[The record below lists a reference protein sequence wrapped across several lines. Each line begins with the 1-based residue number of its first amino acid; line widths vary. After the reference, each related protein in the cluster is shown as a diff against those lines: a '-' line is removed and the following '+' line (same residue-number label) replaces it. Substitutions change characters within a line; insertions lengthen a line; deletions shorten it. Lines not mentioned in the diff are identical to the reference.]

1 MIDLESKKEFKIA
14 LVSTFIFI
22 LLFFILGLFIWNG
35 VEPAIEKDGFC
46 EAKRTG
52 LLKEPMNSL
61 SSLSY
66 VLVGLYILYIMDDF
80 PKKGKN
86 PMTSRNIAPIL
97 YATGSIYIGLGSFAM
112 HGSNTAIGGIL
123 DWSGMLFFISF
134 PVFYNLFRSYSWS
147 ENKLL
152 NLFSIVFIFTVL
164 IDAVGSLTNMVLI
177 KDYSG
182 IDALIA
188 TESDSKNLKLKHIT
202 RDYFWALYIGTW
214 IILESKNITK
224 NNLLIMIS
232 LPLIAL
238 FTLTVEPPQMLLLIL
253 TLLFLIIAFLL
264 YYYPGEKI
272 VRQPLPFLIG
282 GITTYIIGN
291 IVWRIDKTVEH
302 CVPESLFQYHS
313 LWHMSTAFSVLFFYY
328 YFSTEEDNLEISESS
343 E

>member
-1 MIDLESKKEFKIA
+1 MINLETKKEFKIA
-14 LVSTFIFI
+14 LASTIIFI

-35 VEPAIEKDGFC
+35 VEPVIEEDGFC
-46 EAKRTG
+46 EGKRTG

-80 PKKGKN
+80 QVKGKN

-112 HGSNTAIGGIL
+112 HGSNTTIGGIL

-134 PVFYNLFRSYSWS
+134 PVFYNLSRNYPWV
-147 ENKLL
+147 ENNFLKI
-152 NLFSIVFIFTVL
+152 FSIVFIFTVL
-164 IDAVGSLTNMVLI
+164 IDAVGTLTNMVLI
-177 KDYSG
+177 EDYSG
-182 IDALIA
+182 TDALIA
-188 TESDSKNLKLKHIT
+188 TSNDSKNLKLKHIT

-214 IILESKNITK
+214 IILESKNIAK
-224 NNLLIMIS
+224 NNLIIMVS

-238 FTLTVEPPQMLLLIL
+238 FSLTVDPPHMLLLTL
-253 TLLFLIIAFLL
+253 TILFLGIAFTL
-264 YYYPGEKI
+264 YYYPGKKI
-272 VRQPLPFLIG
+272 VRSASPFLLG
-282 GITTYIIGN
+282 GIITYIIGN
-291 IVWRIDKTVEH
+291 IVWRIDKSVEH

-328 YFSTEEDNLEISESS
+328 YFSTEES
-343 E
+343 

>member
-1 MIDLESKKEFKIA
+1 MS
-14 LVSTFIFI
+14 
-22 LLFFILGLFIWNG
+22 
-35 VEPAIEKDGFC
+35 FC
-46 EAKRTG
+46 C
-52 LLKEPMNSL
+52 
-61 SSLSY
+61 
-66 VLVGLYILYIMDDF
+66 
-80 PKKGKN
+80 
-86 PMTSRNIAPIL
+86 
-97 YATGSIYIGLGSFAM
+97 
-112 HGSNTAIGGIL
+112 
-123 DWSGMLFFISF
+123 
-134 PVFYNLFRSYSWS
+134 
-147 ENKLL
+147 
-152 NLFSIVFIFTVL
+152 FSIVFIFTVL

-328 YFSTEEDNLEISESS
+328 YFSTEEDNIEISESS